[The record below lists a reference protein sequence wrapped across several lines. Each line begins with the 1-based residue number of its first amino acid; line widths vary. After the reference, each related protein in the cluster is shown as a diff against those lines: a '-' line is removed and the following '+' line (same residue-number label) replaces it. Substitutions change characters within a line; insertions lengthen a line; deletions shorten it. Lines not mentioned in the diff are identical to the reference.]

1 MAITYTSL
9 TDAQKMEAADVAQ
22 KIEAIDGALAVV
34 QTERA
39 ASEVGYVAR
48 EEVLRAEKNT
58 LKETLRNI
66 RSVTVA

>member
-9 TDAQKMEAADVAQ
+9 TDAQKMEAADLTQ
-22 KIEAIDGALAVV
+22 KIEAVDGALAVV

-39 ASEVGYVAR
+39 LSEVGYTAR

-58 LKETLRNI
+58 LKEAVRNI
-66 RSVTVA
+66 RAATVA